1 MQILHPF
8 VGSLQQHAT
17 LLADPDRYRPA
28 RCPQC
33 DARQP
38 LSAHGF
44 YHRTLV
50 DGEFDGAIPVRRYLC
65 RSCRRTVSLLPEFVL
80 PYLRFSITVIAR
92 FLTVRLREGG
102 TRAAAARAAGHL
114 AMPYQR
120 GQGWVRRFL
129 RQATALAAALVA
141 WTPVVPA
148 PTFALRALHMR
159 TAFGWIPAHRVLFA
173 ALRVHLLGWPASLA
187 PVGTPGALSP
197 PTQLLPAGGR
207 CMRPRSVGPVSL
219 ERAQR
224 DPRTCGSA
232 MAGNGRSRGLLWSR
246 STNGAPTVPCVYR
259 RRGRPGTPA
268 RVPGRRV
275 APECRRRGA
284 SGRTPPRARALGG
297 GRAHPRLGSVC
308 RDRPSGN
315 RGPDHRLAAAARAG
329 SVAVAPQTVC

>member
-102 TRAAAARAAGHL
+102 TRAAAA
-114 AMPYQR
+114 
-120 GQGWVRRFL
+120 
-129 RQATALAAALVA
+129 LVA

-224 DPRTCGSA
+224 DPRTCRSP
-232 MAGNGRSRGLLWSR
+232 MAGNG
-246 STNGAPTVPCVYR
+246 
-259 RRGRPGTPA
+259 
-268 RVPGRRV
+268 
-275 APECRRRGA
+275 
-284 SGRTPPRARALGG
+284 
-297 GRAHPRLGSVC
+297 
-308 RDRPSGN
+308 
-315 RGPDHRLAAAARAG
+315 
-329 SVAVAPQTVC
+329 